1 VKVRRF
7 ENMAC
12 GVIVIPRHRK
22 LAWQAL
28 GGHQLRLKPGDVR
41 KVGT

>member
-1 VKVRRF
+1 
-7 ENMAC
+7 MAA

-28 GGHQLRLKPGDVR
+28 GHQLRVGQHDVR